1 MLGLQEI
8 ILILAVFFLV
18 FGPKELPKIAREL
31 GKAWQE
37 FNKASSG
44 LMKELSSPVVAKD
57 EEKHALLTDVAKKL
71 EVTAEGKTDH
81 QLTDEILKKILNKE
95 TIPTKDKEAT

>member
-8 ILILAVFFLV
+8 ILVLAVLFFV
-18 FGPKELPKIAREL
+18 FGPTELPKIAREL
-31 GKAWQE
+31 GKAWNE

-44 LMKELSSPVVAKD
+44 IMAELTSPPVAEDK
-57 EEKHALLTDVAKKL
+57 EKHTLLTDVASKL
-71 EVTAEGKTDH
+71 TISTEGKTDH

-95 TIPTKDKEAT
+95 RIPTKDKEAT

>member
-8 ILILAVFFLV
+8 ILILAVLLLV

-31 GKAWQE
+31 GKVWHE
-37 FNKASSG
+37 FNRASSG
-44 LMKELSSPVVAKD
+44 IMAELSSPAEAKD
-57 EEKHALLTDVAKKL
+57 KEEHVLLTDVAKKL
-71 EVTAEGKTDH
+71 DVTAEGKTDH

-95 TIPTKDKEAT
+95 KIPSKDKEAT

>member
-8 ILILAVFFLV
+8 ILVLAVLLLV
-18 FGPKELPKIAREL
+18 FGPHELPKIAREL
-31 GKAWQE
+31 GKAWHE

-44 LMKELSSPVVAKD
+44 IMAELSSTSEAKD
-57 EEKHALLTDVAKKL
+57 EEKHVLLTDVAKKL
-71 EVTAEGKTDH
+71 DIGAEGKTNH

-95 TIPTKDKEAT
+95 KIPSKDKEAT